1 MSSRNHSQFNDLDS
15 CHREMN
21 YNCGQNSRDCIAD
34 INHIL
39 SNMTPPP
46 YINVGMTVCTGIEC
60 WDILLLFETNI
71 ELGGSGEFD
80 VSPVILSQLENM
92 PILLFKCQGIL
103 ASCRQLKFKHTHGWV
118 ILFCVN

>member
-1 MSSRNHSQFNDLDS
+1 MPQRNELQLWPKLARLHCRYQSHSIKYD
-15 CHREMN
+15 
-21 YNCGQNSRDCIAD
+21 
-34 INHIL
+34 
-39 SNMTPPP
+39 PPP